1 MGEEPQTPSGGRYSL
16 RTRTPAKA
24 SPASVL
30 TPAPRKRAR
39 TVGSSRGR
47 GSSTPLRARGRG
59 RGGSTRGRTTT
70 KSDESSQESSSDA
83 SSSNEEEDEEVEDF
97 DPKNPDPNATYKM
110 DETVDAA
117 PVRRGPGRP
126 RKTPNRTDTQRRTW
140 ESRRT
145 PVHLTKHD
153 AFRPEYLDAASRILS
168 QVPVESAPG
177 DRYEQLKMSDAL
189 KVCGYELGVA
199 EAGSEPVQE
208 AYRVLAWCVHAAGPS
223 AAHAAP
229 PLSEAGKT
237 VLLRV
242 FASIGC
248 RIREETR
255 DMAGYHRRHALRKL
269 VLAGAE
275 GMGCETPREGGEA
288 QNGSVH
294 ETPQG
299 SAQET
304 QGLGH
309 EMQGLAHDTPQGSAN
324 GSLRGSALRRNPL
337 RIPGPLIDIW
347 KEPYKKPETRTSMD
361 RESQVST

>member
-1 MGEEPQTPSGGRYSL
+1 MSEEPQTPSGGRYSL

-24 SPASVL
+24 SPPTVHTA
-30 TPAPRKRAR
+30 APRKRAR

-47 GSSTPLRARGRG
+47 GSSTPLRGRGRG
-59 RGGSTRGRTTT
+59 RGNSSRGRTTKT
-70 KSDESSQESSSDA
+70 PESSQESSD

-97 DPKNPDPNATYKM
+97 DPKNADPNATYKM
-110 DETVDAA
+110 DEPET

-140 ESRRT
+140 ESRRA

-199 EAGSEPVQE
+199 DVGSEPVQE

-223 AAHAAP
+223 AAHAVP

-275 GMGCETPREGGEA
+275 GETPREGEA
-288 QNGSVH
+288 QSGSVH
-294 ETPQG
+294 ETLNGSVYETPQG
-299 SAQET
+299 LA
-304 QGLGH
+304 H
-309 EMQGLAHDTPQGSAN
+309 DMQGLAHDTPQGSAN
-324 GSLRGSALRRNPL
+324 GSLRGAALRRNPL

-347 KEPYKKPETRTSMD
+347 KEPYKKSETRTSMD
-361 RESQVST
+361 RESPASNI

>member
-1 MGEEPQTPSGGRYSL
+1 MSEEPQTPSGGRYSL

-24 SPASVL
+24 SPPTVH

-39 TVGSSRGR
+39 TIGSSRGR
-47 GSSTPLRARGRG
+47 GSSTPLRGRGRG
-59 RGGSTRGRTTT
+59 RGGSTRGRST
-70 KSDESSQESSSDA
+70 KTPESSQESSSD

-97 DPKNPDPNATYKM
+97 DPKNTDPNATYKINE
-110 DETVDAA
+110 ET

-126 RKTPNRTDTQRRTW
+126 RKTPHGADTPRRTW

-168 QVPVESAPG
+168 QVPVETAPG

-199 EAGSEPVQE
+199 DVGSEPVQE

-223 AAHAAP
+223 AAHAVP

-275 GMGCETPREGGEA
+275 GQGGETPRENEA
-288 QNGSVH
+288 QSGSVH
-294 ETPQG
+294 ETQNG
-299 SAQET
+299 SVYET
-304 QGLGH
+304 PQGLGH
-309 EMQGLAHDTPQGSAN
+309 ETQGLAHETQGSAN
-324 GSLRGSALRRNPL
+324 GSLRGAALRRNPL

-347 KEPYKKPETRTSMD
+347 KEPYKKTETRTSMD
-361 RESQVST
+361 RESQASNI